1 MRLFKVTIE
10 EVDNPE
16 NNQHCFLNEHSTKA
30 LFNDESFTG
39 LVMDAKT
46 NETFSIR
53 EKFLTKL
60 NIADK
65 DIFEQC

>member
-10 EVDNPE
+10 EVDHPE
-16 NNQHCFLNEHSTKA
+16 NNQHGFLNECATKA

-39 LVMDAKT
+39 LIADAKT
-46 NETFSIR
+46 NEKFSIR

-60 NIADK
+60 NIED
-65 DIFEQC
+65 